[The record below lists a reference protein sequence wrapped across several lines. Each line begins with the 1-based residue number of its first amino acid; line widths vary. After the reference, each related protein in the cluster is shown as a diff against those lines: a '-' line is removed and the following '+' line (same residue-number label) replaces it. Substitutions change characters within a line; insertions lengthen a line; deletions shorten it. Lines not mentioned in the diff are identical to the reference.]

1 MLTRLGLLISIIGCA
16 GSRSGED
23 LTKPEIAL
31 AQLPGTSLAM
41 QYRGELSIPFA
52 MEIHNRSDEMIK
64 VESVELWTIGDG
76 PYLLQGSE
84 VRLGVEIGAGAREI
98 VRFLMPAFSQG
109 GGGAPTHPV
118 TIRGSAFFD
127 GPEGRFRTV
136 FTRQVS
142 QPSQTG
148 QE

>member
-1 MLTRLGLLISIIGCA
+1 MLTSLGLFISIVGCA
-16 GSRSGED
+16 GSRAGED
-23 LTKPEIAL
+23 VTKPEITL

-52 MEIHNRSDEMIK
+52 MEIRNRSDDMIK

-84 VRLGVEIGAGAREI
+84 VRLGVEIAAGATAI
-98 VRFLMPAFSQG
+98 VRFSMPGFSHG

-136 FTRQVS
+136 FTRQVR

-148 QE
+148 RE